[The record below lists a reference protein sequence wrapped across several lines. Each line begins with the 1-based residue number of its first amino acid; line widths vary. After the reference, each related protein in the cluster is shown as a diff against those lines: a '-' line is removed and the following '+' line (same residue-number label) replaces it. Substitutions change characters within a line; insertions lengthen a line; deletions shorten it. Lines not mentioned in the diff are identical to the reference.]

1 MSKIKQIETF
11 QSKYKQLVS
20 LLKMFRKFGYDAEK
34 KEASDYV
41 QLQRYKYFPINA
53 KLFVGFFAVS
63 EKVCN
68 FVAENVITRF
78 FMQRRILLIYTGGTI
93 GMNRN
98 PLTGALE
105 PFDFEHLLQ
114 NVPELAQFDTQID
127 TYQFDP
133 PIDSSDM
140 TPALWT
146 DLSHCIADHYWQY
159 DGFVVLHG
167 TDTMAYTASA
177 LSYMLE
183 NLTKPVV
190 FTGSQLP
197 IGQLRTD
204 GKENLITSIEIAAA
218 CDDEGHALVP
228 EVGIYFNSHLLRG
241 NRTTKQSAEE
251 FNAFESFNYPHLVD
265 AGVNITYHQER
276 ILKPDF
282 SKSMT
287 PYFRLDNNVIIF
299 SLFPGIREDLIRHI
313 IHTPNLKAIV
323 MRTFG
328 SGNAPQSPWLLNA
341 LKEGTKNGKVIV
353 NVSQCLQGAVEMSRY
368 DCGYHLQE
376 AGVISGRDMTVESAV
391 TKLMFLQSHYPDAP
405 DTVRHLMQQSICGE
419 MTI

>member
-1 MSKIKQIETF
+1 MTFTSKVL
-11 QSKYKQLVS
+11 LV
-20 LLKMFRKFGYDAEK
+20 
-34 KEASDYV
+34 
-41 QLQRYKYFPINA
+41 
-53 KLFVGFFAVS
+53 
-63 EKVCN
+63 
-68 FVAENVITRF
+68 
-78 FMQRRILLIYTGGTI
+78 YTGGTI

-98 PLTGALE
+98 PATGALE
-105 PFDFEHLLQ
+105 PFDFEHLLL
-114 NVPELAQFDTQID
+114 NVPELKQFDTMIE
-127 TYQFDP
+127 TYQFQP

-140 TPALWT
+140 SPRLWT
-146 DLSHCIADHYWQY
+146 DLSHVIADNYERY

-183 NLTKPVV
+183 NLTKPVI

-218 CDDEGHALVP
+218 KDADGHARVP
-228 EVGIYFNSHLLRG
+228 EVGIYFGGHLLRG
-241 NRTTKQSAEE
+241 NRTTKQSADE

-265 AGVNITYHQER
+265 AGVNITYHTER
-276 ILKPDF
+276 MWKPDF
-282 SKSMT
+282 CMPMK
-287 PYFRLDNNVIIF
+287 PHFRLDNNVIIF

-328 SGNAPQSPWLLNA
+328 SGNAPQRPWLLQA
-341 LKEGTKNGKVIV
+341 LKEGTRAGKVIV
-353 NVSQCLQGAVEMSRY
+353 NISQCMQGAVEMSRY

-376 AGVISGRDMTVESAV
+376 AGVISGRDSTVESAV
-391 TKLMFLQSHYPDAP
+391 TKLMFLQSHYNDPEQ
-405 DTVRHLMQQSICGE
+405 VRYYMQKSIRGE
-419 MTI
+419 ITQ

>member
-1 MSKIKQIETF
+1 M
-11 QSKYKQLVS
+11 QSKV
-20 LLKMFRKFGYDAEK
+20 
-34 KEASDYV
+34 
-41 QLQRYKYFPINA
+41 
-53 KLFVGFFAVS
+53 
-63 EKVCN
+63 
-68 FVAENVITRF
+68 
-78 FMQRRILLIYTGGTI
+78 LLIYTGGTI

-98 PLTGALE
+98 QVTGALE
-105 PFDFEHLLQ
+105 PFDFEHLLN
-114 NVPELAQFDTQID
+114 NVPELKQFDTQID
-127 TYQFDP
+127 TYQFQP

-140 TPALWT
+140 SPARWT
-146 DLSHCIADHYWQY
+146 DLSHTIADHYDQY

-218 CDDEGHALVP
+218 KNDEGKAMVP
-228 EVGIYFNSHLLRG
+228 EVGIYFGGHLLRG

-265 AGVNITYHQER
+265 AGVNITYHSHR
-276 ILKPDF
+276 IL
-282 SKSMT
+282 T
-287 PYFRLDNNVIIF
+287 PNWGEPMKAHFRLDNNVIIF

-313 IHTPNLKAIV
+313 IHTPNLKSIV

-328 SGNAPQSPWLLNA
+328 SGNAPQSPWLLQA
-341 LKEGTKNGKVIV
+341 LKEGTRAGKVIV
-353 NVSQCLQGAVEMSRY
+353 NISQCMQGQVEMSRY
-368 DCGYHLQE
+368 GCGYHLQE
-376 AGVISGRDMTVESAV
+376 AGVISGRDSTVEAAV
-391 TKLMFLQSHYPDAP
+391 TKLMFLQSLYDDPEQ
-405 DTVRHLMQQSICGE
+405 VRHYMEQSIRGE
-419 MTI
+419 LTLTL